1 MCVSCFNCVQER
13 YNSLSDKAVK
23 LKALEERCLSP
34 KSPSRVRGLEEDVS
48 GEKRKENKVCKK
60 LLTGIV
66 DLAFRRI
73 NDIFYIK
80 QKTYCVSD

>member
-1 MCVSCFNCVQER
+1 MRFFTNTQSRCVSVVLTVSNI
-13 YNSLSDKAVK
+13 SDKSVK

-60 LLTGIV
+60 LLIWPSGESM
-66 DLAFRRI
+66 
-73 NDIFYIK
+73 IFF
-80 QKTYCVSD
+80 T